1 MDITQLSRVTS
12 VPVNTLRHYQQLGL
26 FATADQGSTDTKRYA
41 DAHVHTVKLIKLAT
55 GVGYKLREILAVL
68 DAKHRG
74 DEVRLREAMDIVIL
88 RKAQIENNE
97 LTALKQKQLDTLK
110 AELDGIVASP

>member
-1 MDITQLSRVTS
+1 MDISQLSRVTS

-26 FATADQGSTDTKRYA
+26 FATADDGSTDAKRFN

-55 GVGYKLREILAVL
+55 GLGFKLREILAVL

-74 DEVRLREAMDIVIL
+74 DAEKMREAMDIIIL
-88 RKAQIENNE
+88 RKAQIENSAPNE
-97 LTALKQKQLDTLK
+97 RKQKQLNTLK
-110 AELDGIVASP
+110 TELDNIVASP